1 MADYVDKKEFYEEM
15 KKYMKNPDVGV
26 SNKLGKMI
34 FDTCYNL
41 QYHRKFIRYSQEERE
56 ELVGDGIE
64 NCLRYMKNFK
74 PDEYDNP
81 HAYFTQIAYYAFI
94 RKIMKEY
101 KEKDK
106 KEAMYDE
113 NYVMSSG
120 FSLQDHDYYEKK
132 FHTRFEDAEIEVS
145 DIE

>member
-1 MADYVDKKEFYEEM
+1 MADYVNKQEFYQEM
-15 KKYMKNPDVGV
+15 VKYFKNPDKPV

-41 QYHRKFIRYSQEERE
+41 QYYRKFIRYPIEERE
-56 ELVGDGIE
+56 ELVGDAVE

-81 HAYFTQIAYYAFI
+81 HAYFTQIAYYAFL

-101 KEKDK
+101 KEKNK
-106 KEAMYDE
+106 KESMYDDSFLM
-113 NYVMSSG
+113 NNG
-120 FSLQDHDYYEKK
+120 FALQPQDFYEHK
-132 FHTRFEDAEIEVS
+132 FSTRFEEAEIEVNS
-145 DIE
+145 E